1 MSNCTSLLLPTKTV
15 HKIGQI
21 FLKKIYKLHN
31 TIDKDKKNLLKSV
44 LENGFI
50 WEPFEF
56 PGKK

>member
-15 HKIGQI
+15 QKIGQI
-21 FLKKIYKLHN
+21 FLKKNYKLHN
-31 TIDKDKKNLLKSV
+31 TIDKDKKNLLKSI

-50 WEPFEF
+50 WEHFEF